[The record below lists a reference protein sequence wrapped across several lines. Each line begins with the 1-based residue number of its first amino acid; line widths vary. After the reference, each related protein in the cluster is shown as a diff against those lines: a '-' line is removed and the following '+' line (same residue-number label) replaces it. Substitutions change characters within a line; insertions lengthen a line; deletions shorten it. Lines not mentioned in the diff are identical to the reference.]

1 MWYVLLLAACVAGD
15 QLLKWWVTAHLEMGQ
30 SAPLLP
36 GVVQLT
42 RLHNTGAAWSS
53 FSGKTGL
60 LAIVTIVLMLAVA
73 WLLVKKIVRHP
84 LGQWSLAIIL
94 GGGIGNLID
103 RVRLGYVVDM
113 LDTMFMDFP
122 VFNMADVFVVC
133 GTVCAL
139 IYYLAFYSKSDEK
152 NWGNKVDG
160 TDPAANK

>member
-1 MWYVLLLAACVAGD
+1 MAEQEGHISIPFTHTCDQFTTFFYDGRVYLSDTSYPIGQCCVNIVNMDEEVLD
-15 QLLKWWVTAHLEMGQ
+15 E
-30 SAPLLP
+30 
-36 GVVQLT
+36 
-42 RLHNTGAAWSS
+42 
-53 FSGKTGL
+53 
-60 LAIVTIVLMLAVA
+60 
-73 WLLVKKIVRHP
+73 
-84 LGQWSLAIIL
+84 
-94 GGGIGNLID
+94 ID

-122 VFNMADVFVVC
+122 VFNVADVFVVC